1 MTTGGRSTAGYAW
14 IGIDLGTSG
23 CRAVAIDEG
32 GRELASASTPLPE
45 PLSTAPGQYEQD
57 PELWWQ
63 AVLGTLTQ
71 LGAALPDREPVA
83 ICLDATSAT
92 LLLATPNSKLC
103 GPALMYND
111 RRAVAEAALIDRVAP
126 TDSPARGPS
135 ASLAKLMHLSRQY
148 PHCTASLALHQAD
161 WIIGRLTGHHGV
173 SDWNNALKLG
183 YDAER
188 LCWPDWVSALI
199 PDGIQLPH
207 VMSPGDPIGP
217 LDATLANRLGWPS
230 SIQVLA
236 GTTDST
242 AAVIAAGA
250 TEPGD
255 AVTCLGSTLVLKILS
270 EHTVTASAFGIYSH
284 RFGDAWLVGG
294 ASNSGGVV
302 LRRFFSDAEIVS
314 LSIRIDPER
323 PSGLDYYPLIGPG
336 ERFPRNDP
344 DLAPRLSPRSS
355 EPRDF
360 LQGLLEGIARIEAEG
375 YARLAELGAPM
386 PRRITSIGGG
396 AANPTWTAMRARIL
410 GIPVTSAEH
419 QDAAYGVALLAL
431 RRTGPAPDASD
442 RTEMSR
448 AGLGSP
454 VRSTEKDRFRQPGLR
469 CGSRK
474 DRQDRERQEE

>member
-1 MTTGGRSTAGYAW
+1 MAPGARSTSGQVW

-32 GRELASASTPLPE
+32 GRELASARTCLAE
-45 PLSTAPGQYEQD
+45 PLSPTPGQYEQD

-63 AVLGTLTQ
+63 AVLDTLTQ

-92 LLLATPNSKLC
+92 LLLATPDGEPC

-126 TDSPARGPS
+126 ADSPARGPS

-148 PHCTASLALHQAD
+148 PHGTAAPALHQAD
-161 WIIGRLTGHHGV
+161 WIIGRLTGHYGV

-199 PDGIQLPH
+199 PDGIRLPQ
-207 VMSPGDPIGP
+207 VVAPGDPIGP

-230 SIQVLA
+230 SVRVLA

-250 TEPGD
+250 KEPGD

-270 EHTVTASAFGIYSH
+270 ERPVTSSAYGIYSH

-294 ASNSGGVV
+294 ASNSGGAV
-302 LRRFFSDAEIVS
+302 LRRYFSDAEIVS
-314 LSIRIDPER
+314 LGLGVDPER

-344 DLAPRLSPRSS
+344 DLAPRLSPRPS
-355 EPRDF
+355 EPRAF
-360 LQGLLEGIARIEAEG
+360 LHGLLEGIARIEAEG
-375 YARLAELGAPM
+375 YARLAELGAPR
-386 PRRITSIGGG
+386 PRRIASIGGG
-396 AANPTWTAMRARIL
+396 AANPTWTAIRTRIL
-410 GIPVTSAEH
+410 GIPVTRAEH
-419 QDAAYGVALLAL
+419 QDAAYGAALLAL
-431 RRTGPAPDASD
+431 HCS
-442 RTEMSR
+442 E
-448 AGLGSP
+448 
-454 VRSTEKDRFRQPGLR
+454 Q
-469 CGSRK
+469 
-474 DRQDRERQEE
+474 

>member
-1 MTTGGRSTAGYAW
+1 MAPDARAISAQVW

-23 CRAVAIDEG
+23 CRSVAIDEG
-32 GRELASASTPLPE
+32 GRELASARTPLPE
-45 PLSTAPGQYEQD
+45 PLSPAPGQYEQD

-63 AVLGTLTQ
+63 AVLDTLTQ
-71 LGAALPDREPVA
+71 LGSALPDREPVA

-92 LLLATPNSKLC
+92 LLLATPNGKLR

-126 TDSPARGPS
+126 VDSPARGPS
-135 ASLAKLMHLSRQY
+135 ASLAKLMYLSKQTPR
-148 PHCTASLALHQAD
+148 TTTSLALHQAD
-161 WIIGRLTGHHGV
+161 WIIGRLTGHYGV

-199 PDGIQLPH
+199 PDGIRLPQ
-207 VMSPGDPIGP
+207 VVAPGDPIGP

-230 SIQVLA
+230 SVRVLA

-250 TEPGD
+250 KEPGD

-270 EHTVTASAFGIYSH
+270 ERPVTASAYGIYSH

-294 ASNSGGVV
+294 ASNSGGAV
-302 LRRFFSDAEIVS
+302 LRRSFSNAEIVS
-314 LSIRIDPER
+314 LSLGIDPER

-336 ERFPRNDP
+336 ERFPKNDP
-344 DLAPRLSPRSS
+344 DLAPRLSPRPSD
-355 EPRDF
+355 PRA
-360 LQGLLEGIARIEAEG
+360 LLHGLLEGIARIEAEG
-375 YARLAELGAPM
+375 YARLAELGAPP
-386 PRRITSIGGG
+386 PRRIASIGGG
-396 AANPTWTAMRARIL
+396 AANPTWTAMRTRIL

-419 QDAAYGVALLAL
+419 QDAAYGAALLAL
-431 RRTGPAPDASD
+431 H
-442 RTEMSR
+442 
-448 AGLGSP
+448 
-454 VRSTEKDRFRQPGLR
+454 RSQ
-469 CGSRK
+469 
-474 DRQDRERQEE
+474 Q